1 MSLKECCKSIV
12 GGNTPSMNHPE
23 YYGGNIPF
31 IKSGDVKGRTVCC
44 GTLSLTNTAL
54 EKTNAKLLPA
64 GTVLVVIRS
73 AALQH
78 EFHAAVAEVPVVI
91 NQDIKGL
98 QVKDEFLPEFIM
110 WALISNEQRLLS
122 GVRTVLTSHI
132 ETKDLLDLPIYRASK
147 EAQTSFCDFVTQCAK
162 SKFLLHLTLEA
173 ISIIEK
179 PQEVI
184 SHAGNFH

>member
-1 MSLKECCKSIV
+1 MK
-12 GGNTPSMNHPE
+12 HPE

-31 IKSGDVKGRTVCC
+31 IKSGDVKGRTVSC
-44 GTLSLTNTAL
+44 GTLSLTNVAL
-54 EKTNAKLLPA
+54 ENTNAKLLPA

-147 EAQTSFCDFVTQCAK
+147 EAQTWFCDFVSQTAK

-173 ISIIEK
+173 ISITEK
-179 PQEVI
+179 TTGDYKY
-184 SHAGNFH
+184 AGNFH